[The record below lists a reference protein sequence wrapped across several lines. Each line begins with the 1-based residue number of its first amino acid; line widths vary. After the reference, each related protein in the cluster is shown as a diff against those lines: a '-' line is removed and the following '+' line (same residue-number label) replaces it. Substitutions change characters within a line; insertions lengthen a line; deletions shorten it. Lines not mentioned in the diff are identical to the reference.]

1 MVLRTGYLA
10 RRVVDHGRV
19 GFGNRRL
26 RPRPPRPDRRSVPGA
41 GTAARIP
48 AARVDEA
55 ASPGGRPG
63 RSAMIPWDF
72 ERSANARTAPPRERW
87 PRWAAPAAI
96 TAVVLAV
103 SRAWTEGALVTDG
116 PGISLYVRLA
126 MRHLAEGW
134 TVPYLVPELWAG
146 TPAWALAPS
155 VQVFLLVPLGWVLG
169 ADPAVKAAIL
179 ATQVL
184 GGWGAYV
191 LARSL
196 WDRVPAALVAGVL
209 YALHPMFVSHGALAG
224 SEPTV
229 AVMAIA
235 PWLVWALRRGL
246 RGDGRRYVV
255 GAGLLAGF
263 AVLNQ
268 AEVALGLALL
278 CACQLGLELA
288 RAARGLSPAGAG
300 DLLRRSGAVVVT
312 GLGICAFWLLPLQAL
327 GDWFILSPPDLVQ
340 GELVHGTSA
349 RISRELGVLFTRPPS
364 LAGVVSFDRTGLFPH
379 FFYLSWVCV
388 ALSLLT
394 TAVLARRRDADD
406 GTLTAV
412 LVASA
417 VSVWLSTGAI
427 PLASSAPVARSQYVP
442 MVLLGAATGL
452 LAVAVVRRLSRTGDA
467 PRRPLVVGAVLVVL
481 VVVPYLAPFAD
492 LQKVLPLLDTLR
504 FPRFYTVAALG
515 MALGGAFPLA
525 LVQRWAEDRNRRLA
539 AGFTATVALALV
551 GLFVVDV
558 APYRNLY
565 RIRPPATARA
575 YAAAVDALE
584 EVDGEFRVAT
594 GRVEPAAAVPLL
606 DAGLEL
612 SNGWPHPI
620 AGRQLWRL
628 TTETFVTPEQ
638 YRQRALGLSGTR
650 WLALERTTGK
660 GTPAERIEAVD
671 LVANPQALPLVRA
684 YRHTVA
690 LQSGEVAPELAVGLA
705 YRGVGVVTADSEAAR
720 AALGATAAAEVPSD
734 RPCTDGTLGSLNP
747 GLAGPIAVACA
758 MHPWLTTAMAGVS
771 LLNVSPG
778 VGGVMEAQL
787 GRLQGVAVY
796 LDRPPGRAELTL
808 HELGDDGLTLGRTVA
823 RTLAV
828 GTDEHGLTAFVFD
841 PIVGSAGRRYAFVVA
856 CPRCAPEL
864 VPRMVATRA
873 VDAPGTL
880 IEAGQLVPGRVA
892 AYAPIYD
899 PVDPIPAS
907 TTTVRH
913 TRPGAGRWRLETQG
927 NEPALVVVA
936 TTYFPGWQARIDG
949 RPVPVVEADGAFVGI
964 PVPAGSHVVTLAFHR
979 PGAAGAG
986 RVITGATLLAVAV
999 MALRRVR
1006 RGRAPRPPKRPG
1018 APTPPRRPPPPSP
1031 PDLPPLLAARPRTGP
1046 RASVPDNDDW
1056 DRVVEG
1062 GSR

>member
-1 MVLRTGYLA
+1 V
-10 RRVVDHGRV
+10 
-19 GFGNRRL
+19 
-26 RPRPPRPDRRSVPGA
+26 
-41 GTAARIP
+41 
-48 AARVDEA
+48 
-55 ASPGGRPG
+55 
-63 RSAMIPWDF
+63 IPWDF
-72 ERSANARTAPPRERW
+72 ERSARARAAPPRERW
-87 PRWAAPAAI
+87 PRWATPAVI
-96 TAVVLAV
+96 TGLVLAM
-103 SRAWTEGALVTDG
+103 SRAWTGGALVTDG
-116 PGISLYVRLA
+116 PGVSLYVRLA
-126 MRHLAEGW
+126 MRHLVDGW
-134 TVPYLVPELWAG
+134 TVPYLVPELWSG
-146 TPAWALAPS
+146 TPVWALAPS
-155 VQVFLLVPLGWVLG
+155 LQVFLLVPLGWVLG

-179 ATQVL
+179 ATQAL

-196 WDRVPAALVAGVL
+196 WHRVPPSLVAGVL

-229 AVMAIA
+229 AVMAVA
-235 PWLVWALRRGL
+235 PWLVWALRRAL
-246 RGDGRRYVV
+246 LGDGRRYVV

-300 DLLRRSGAVVVT
+300 DLLRRSGAVVLT

-349 RISRELGVLFTRPPS
+349 RISQELGVLFTRPPT
-364 LAGVVSFDRTGLFPH
+364 LTGVVSFDRTGLFPH

-388 ALSLLT
+388 ALTVLT

-427 PLASSAPVARSQYVP
+427 PLASSAPVARSQFVP
-442 MVLLGAATGL
+442 MLLIGAATGL
-452 LAVAVVRRLSRTGDA
+452 LAVAVVRRLTRGDDA
-467 PRRPLVVGAVLVVL
+467 PRRPVVVGAVLLVL
-481 VVVPYLAPFAD
+481 VVVPYVAPFAD

-515 MALGGAFPLA
+515 VALGGAFPLT
-525 LVQRWAEDRNRRLA
+525 LVQRWAEARNRLLA
-539 AGFTATVALALV
+539 TRFTAAVALALV

-565 RIRPPATARA
+565 RIRPPATGPA
-575 YAAAVDALE
+575 YAAAVDALDDVE
-584 EVDGEFRVAT
+584 GGFRVAT
-594 GRVEPAAAVPLL
+594 GRIEPAAAVPLL

-612 SNGWPHPI
+612 SNGWPHPL

-628 TTETFVTPEQ
+628 TTETFVTPEA

-660 GTPAERIEAVD
+660 GTSTERIEAVD
-671 LVANPQALPLVRA
+671 LAAIPQALPLVRA
-684 YRHTVA
+684 YRHTVT
-690 LQSGEVAPELAVGLA
+690 LQSGEIAPELAVGVA
-705 YRGVGVVTADSEAAR
+705 YRNVGVVTAGSESAR
-720 AALGATAAAEVPSD
+720 AGLEATTAAEVASD
-734 RPCTDGTLGSLNP
+734 QPCTDGTLGSLNP
-747 GLAGPIAVACA
+747 GLAGPVAVACA

-771 LLNVSPG
+771 LINVGPG
-778 VGGVMEAQL
+778 VGGVMTAQL

-808 HELGDDGLTLGRTVA
+808 HELGADGLSLGPTVA
-823 RTLAV
+823 RAKAV

-841 PIVGSAGRRYAFVVA
+841 PIADSAGKRYAFVVT
-856 CPRCAPEL
+856 CPGCVPEL
-864 VPRMVATRA
+864 VPRMVATHA
-873 VDAPGTL
+873 VDEPGTL
-880 IEAGQLVPGRVA
+880 IDAGRLVSERVA

-899 PVDPIPAS
+899 RADPISAS

-913 TRPGAGRWRLETQG
+913 TRPGDGRWRLETQG
-927 NEPALVVVA
+927 DEPALVVVA
-936 TTYFPGWQARIDG
+936 TAFFPGWEARIDG

-964 PVPAGSHVVTLAFHR
+964 PVPAGSHVVTLEFHR
-979 PGAAGAG
+979 PGAATAG
-986 RVITGATLLAVAV
+986 RVITGATLLAIAV
-999 MALRRVR
+999 MALRQVR
-1006 RGRAPRPPKRPG
+1006 SGRAPRPPRPPRTPEP
-1018 APTPPRRPPPPSP
+1018 PTPPPPAPREE
-1031 PDLPPLLAARPRTGP
+1031 PPLLPARPRP
-1046 RASVPDNDDW
+1046 ARRVSVPDDDDW
-1056 DRVVEG
+1056 DRVVG
-1062 GSR
+1062 GGLTRGRDRSPPPR